1 MNIEAISLSLLGEAF
16 EELSEAVCDNW
27 EGNEEPSPVL
37 ISRAMLQLLEVLE
50 QNEAETSP
58 QNRLNPEEIDELGEY
73 GLTLLQ
79 EMSAIA
85 YDLGM
90 NDSAEQLEDLTF
102 PFAVWLSRHNVE
114 LRKIDPVVNSLSRKA
129 GIISEPHLLKQL
141 LSYVNEII
149 DSTSPS
155 ISQDLEKTDP
165 DRPWRVLVINRAI
178 IAARTHDTELM
189 KIAFDMLAES
199 LPEEASRF
207 FEEIVEQM
215 HIVNYPDHVREV
227 LQHYF
232 LMHGTSH
239 TLH

>member
-16 EELSEAVCDNW
+16 EELSEAVCENW

-37 ISRAMLQLLEVLE
+37 ISKAMLQLLEVLE
-50 QNEAETSP
+50 QNESETSP
-58 QNRLNPEEIDELGEY
+58 QNRLNHEEVDELGEY

-79 EMSAIA
+79 EMTAIA
-85 YDLGM
+85 YDVGLS
-90 NDSAEQLEDLTF
+90 DVADQIEDLTF
-102 PFAVWLSRHNVE
+102 PFAIWLSRHNVE
-114 LRKIDPVVNSLSRKA
+114 IRKVDPVVNSLTRKA
-129 GIISEPHLLKQL
+129 SIISEPHLLKQL
-141 LSYVNEII
+141 FNYINEII
-149 DSTSPS
+149 DCLSPS
-155 ISQDLEKTDP
+155 ISQDLEKTNQDH
-165 DRPWRVLVINRAI
+165 PWRILLINRAI
-178 IAARTHDTELM
+178 IATRTHDTDLM

-199 LPEEASRF
+199 LPEEASGF

-227 LQHYF
+227 LQQYF

>member
-1 MNIEAISLSLLGEAF
+1 MNIEAISLSLLGDAF
-16 EELSEAVCDNW
+16 EELSEVVCENW

-37 ISRAMLQLLEVLE
+37 ISKAMLQLLEVLE

-58 QNRLNPEEIDELGEY
+58 QNRLNSEEIDELGEY
-73 GLTLLQ
+73 GLTLLE
-79 EMSAIA
+79 EMSAIG
-85 YDLGM
+85 YDLGLI
-90 NDSAEQLEDLTF
+90 DAAEQIEDLTF

-114 LRKIDPVVNSLSRKA
+114 LRKIDPVVNSLTRKA
-129 GIISEPHLLKQL
+129 SMISEPHLLKQL
-141 LSYVNEII
+141 FSYVNEII
-149 DSTSPS
+149 DSLNPS
-155 ISQDLEKTDP
+155 ISQDLKNTDE
-165 DRPWRVLVINRAI
+165 DRPWRILLINRAL
-178 IAARTHDTELM
+178 IAARTHNTEMM

-199 LPEEASRF
+199 LPEEASSF

>member
-16 EELSEAVCDNW
+16 KELSDAVCEHW
-27 EGNEEPSPVL
+27 EGHEEPSPLL
-37 ISRAMLQLLEVLE
+37 ISKAMLQLLEVLD
-50 QNEAETSP
+50 QNETETSP
-58 QNRLNPEEIDELGEY
+58 RNRLNPEEIDELGEY

-85 YDLGM
+85 YDLGL
-90 NDSAEQLEDLTF
+90 NEPADQIEDLAF

-114 LRKIDPVVNSLSRKA
+114 LRKIEPVVNSLTRKA
-129 GIISEPHLLKQL
+129 SLISEPHLLKQL
-141 LSYVNEII
+141 FSYVNEII
-149 DSTSPS
+149 DSLSPS
-155 ISQDLEKTDP
+155 ISQDLEKTNP
-165 DRPWRVLVINRAI
+165 HRPWRTLVIDRAI
-178 IAARTHDTELM
+178 IATRTHDTELM

-207 FEEIVEQM
+207 FEEVVEQM
-215 HIVNYPDHVREV
+215 HIVDYPNHVREV

-239 TLH
+239 TIH

>member
-1 MNIEAISLSLLGEAF
+1 MNIEAISLSLLGDAF
-16 EELSEAVCDNW
+16 EELSEAVCENW
-27 EGNEEPSPVL
+27 EGNDEPSPVL
-37 ISRAMLQLLEVLE
+37 ISKAMLQLLEVLE
-50 QNEAETSP
+50 QNEAESSP
-58 QNRLNPEEIDELGEY
+58 QNRLNSEEIDELGEY

-85 YDLGM
+85 YDLGL
-90 NDSAEQLEDLTF
+90 NDSAEQIEDLTF

-114 LRKIDPVVNSLSRKA
+114 LRKIDPLVNSLTRKA
-129 GIISEPHLLKQL
+129 SMISEPHLLKQL
-141 LSYVNEII
+141 FSYVNEII
-149 DSTSPS
+149 DSLSPS
-155 ISQDLEKTDP
+155 ISQDLEKTDQ
-165 DRPWRVLVINRAI
+165 DRPWRILLINRAL

>member
-16 EELSEAVCDNW
+16 EELSEAVCENW

-37 ISRAMLQLLEVLE
+37 ISKALLQLLEVLE
-50 QNEAETSP
+50 QNEREASP
-58 QNRLNPEEIDELGEY
+58 QNRLNHEEIDELGEY

-85 YDLGM
+85 YDLGL
-90 NDSAEQLEDLTF
+90 NDSAEKIEDLTF
-102 PFAVWLSRHNVE
+102 PFAVWLSRHNCE
-114 LRKIDPVVNSLSRKA
+114 LRKIDPVVNSLTRKA
-129 GIISEPHLLKQL
+129 SIISEPHLLKQL
-141 LSYVNEII
+141 YNYINEII
-149 DSTSPS
+149 DCLSPS
-155 ISQDLEKTDP
+155 ISQDTEKTNQDG
-165 DRPWRVLVINRAI
+165 PWRILLINRAM
-178 IAARTHDTELM
+178 IATRTHDIELM
-189 KIAFDMLAES
+189 KLAFDMLAEN

-215 HIVNYPDHVREV
+215 HIIDYPDHVREV

-232 LMHGTSH
+232 LMHGASH